1 MKHKYNLVYIPTS
14 KNQEITTL
22 ARQFSTYADQ
32 YLLGN
37 QALPHVTLCQFEAQE
52 QDLEKIWLRAEKL
65 IPVKSI
71 SLTFDSV
78 SVINK
83 NNFFWVSLIPDHAT
97 ELHELHN
104 TARSV
109 LEIKHQVW
117 FDPHLTLF
125 NSTSDIFSAAVENF
139 KASFTHLS
147 DNCILA
153 LGKSGFAGQF
163 KEIIYRA
170 QLD

>member
-37 QALPHVTLCQFEAQE
+37 QALPHVTLCQFEALE
-52 QDLEKIWLRAEKL
+52 QDLEKIWQRADKL
-65 IPVKSI
+65 ISAKSI
-71 SLTFDSV
+71 SLTFDSI

-83 NNFFWVSLIPDHAT
+83 NNFYWVSLIPDHAN
-97 ELHELHN
+97 ELGKIHD
-104 TARSV
+104 AAVAV
-109 LEIKHQVW
+109 LEIKHSVW

-125 NSTSDIFSAAVENF
+125 NSTTDNFSAAVESF
-139 KASFTHLS
+139 KASFTDLR

-163 KEIIYRA
+163 KEIIFSA
-170 QLD
+170 